1 MAEQLISVG
10 FGKESFKATSASL
23 AAFVVE
29 PEFIRTLPSK
39 KFKRQGSCQ
48 RFPAS
53 LYPEING
60 YFYLDSITGVP
71 DGTVILLQASQR
83 HNANPIRDGAIFIGL
98 RSTGPLLSIQASLPS
113 AIESTLTD
121 GCIAFQ
127 GRGDILKIGE
137 LSLYDIVPNKNYLN
151 GYTDPEEIAECYHI
165 TVLAAETEGRRTFG
179 AETTRDGEVVLVNQR
194 APRRISLR
202 RA

>member
-1 MAEQLISVG
+1 MTDQLISIG
-10 FGKESFKATSASL
+10 FGKESFKSTSASL

-53 LYPEING
+53 MYPEING

-71 DGTVILLQASQR
+71 DGTVILLQSSQR
-83 HNANPIRDGAIFIGL
+83 HNANPIRDGAIFISL

-127 GRGDILKIGE
+127 GRGDILDVE
-137 LSLYDIVPNKNYLN
+137 DLALYDIRPNRNYLN

-165 TVLAAETEGRRTFG
+165 TVLAEETESKRILGT
-179 AETTRDGEVVLVNQR
+179 ETTRDGEVVMVRQR
-194 APRRISLR
+194 APRKISLR